1 MILFFFKEER
11 HKRDIEEITSAL
23 VEYEITIIS
32 ILTRIST
39 EKKKKKKGKM
49 INREKEEHLIERW
62 ADNRLEQKQNTGI
75 VGSK

>member
-1 MILFFFKEER
+1 MNDIIFFKEER

-32 ILTRIST
+32 IMTRIST
-39 EKKKKKKGKM
+39 EKKKKKGKM

-62 ADNRLEQKQNTGI
+62 ADNRPEQKQNTGI